1 MKTLIKLLLVL
12 LFLGLTV
19 LYNIGLID
27 IRLEEI
33 KYLLGTIAAKDD
45 ASNTFGVV
53 AKYELIK
60 RRMLY
65 GEENITN
72 YELEARVQALTSS
85 KHLNEHQNT
94 WTVKAYRAPIRL
106 VLNCIRVLQGKKIIN
121 PEEDDKIFAILE
133 IAYFYERNRKFTEA
147 LKSYEQILANTALS
161 PEIRAAVMVHKAF
174 CLSMLSDY
182 DRSKKV
188 YEETIAM
195 FPNTEAGILS
205 WKLLDFIQSI
215 EREREKLRITALGEM
230 EKARQFYLLMDF
242 RNAIKNLSIFI
253 GKNPKSDDLAEARFF
268 KGRSHEELGEIE
280 EAILEYRRIIKTDKS
295 KIWARQANRRML
307 MLGAFYEQ
315 QKQIAE
321 EAKRQL
327 EAYKDQTFLRNI
339 EKYSYMFSQTS
350 IRGEMQKNEN
360 KEITEAPS
368 DDSLLNII
376 NQIGSLDPG
385 SEKKK
390 EKEKQKIEQKKQEL
404 LKQGNLNVAE
414 IKELQRRQNLA
425 LNPYR
430 RPEALKKVIDDNSG
444 ELRYIYNKKLRSG
457 IKISGKMLVEIH
469 IQSSGLVDRARVIQS
484 SIGDNDFERE
494 ITQRIISWRFNAVAD
509 SLGDL
514 TVNYP
519 FEFFEEQ

>member
-12 LFLGLTV
+12 LLLGLTV

-33 KYLLGTIAAKDD
+33 KYLLGTIAAKED
-45 ASNTFGVV
+45 ASNTFGIV

-60 RRMLY
+60 RRILY

-72 YELEARVQALTSS
+72 YELEARVQALASTN
-85 KHLNEHQNT
+85 HLNEHQNS
-94 WTVKAYRAPIRL
+94 WTVKVYRVPIRL
-106 VLNCIRVLQGKKIIN
+106 VLNCIRFMQGKKIIN
-121 PEEDDKIFAILE
+121 PKEDDKIFAILE
-133 IAYFYERNRKFTEA
+133 IAYFYERNRKFTDA
-147 LKSYEQILANTALS
+147 LKSYEQILASTALS
-161 PEIRAAVMVHKAF
+161 PDIRAAVMVHKAF

-182 DRSKKV
+182 SMAKKV

-215 EREREKLRITALGEM
+215 EREREKLGKTDLGEM
-230 EKARQFYLLMDF
+230 EKAKQFYLLMDF

-253 GKNPKSDDLAEARFF
+253 GKNPKSEALAEARFF

-280 EAILEYRRIIKTDKS
+280 EAILEYRRIIQTDKS

-307 MLGAFYEQ
+307 MLGSFYEQ
-315 QKQIAE
+315 QKQIAD

-327 EAYKDQTFLRNI
+327 EAYKDQTFLSNI
-339 EKYSYMFSQTS
+339 EKYSYMVSQTS
-350 IRGEMQKNEN
+350 IKGEMLKNEE
-360 KEITEAPS
+360 KEITQAPS

-376 NQIGSLDPG
+376 NQIGSLDLG
-385 SEKKK
+385 EEKKK
-390 EKEKQKIEQKKQEL
+390 EKQKQKTEQARREL

-425 LNPYR
+425 QNPYR
-430 RPEALKKVIDDNSG
+430 RPEALKRVIDDNSG

-469 IQSSGLVDRARVIQS
+469 IQSSGRVDRAKVIQS
-484 SIGDNDFERE
+484 SIGDNDFEQE
-494 ITQRIISWRFNAVAD
+494 ITQRILSWRFNPVAD